1 MSSARDLMAGR
12 AKAPGG
18 TGINIE
24 MQCVGRDEAAS
35 SCHLPYIVLGYAL
48 VRHELVEGSCGVLGI
63 GVGYGLGLYI
73 IFILSALYLSEK
85 NIPRSLS
92 ECVPTAL
99 VPQPVVTERCA
110 FSFCFWSCRVYTNAT
125 LRLRVAGCGVNLY
138 KIGAKKGAA

>member
-1 MSSARDLMAGR
+1 MWGF
-12 AKAPGG
+12 
-18 TGINIE
+18 
-24 MQCVGRDEAAS
+24 
-35 SCHLPYIVLGYAL
+35 
-48 VRHELVEGSCGVLGI
+48 